1 MYSKLNSYTGNKNNY
16 NVLNT
21 IRNTEQQYNDFII
34 SNMKYGVK
42 KQKKIYPYFKHFIK
56 FLENHNI
63 VYFLVRGSLLG
74 CIRTGKSIA
83 WDDDFDIYINTT
95 EMQKLLNMS
104 IQENSMKYTIEIN
117 NYKWTVT
124 KNTYGFYQISTQ
136 DIKVTDIFNEKDNW
150 YKKSV
155 NPQGPPIRKQFHDI
169 LCNVGKNYHD
179 ELTFYYG
186 KNYLKDYVLA
196 NHKLNSGHTYY
207 HKDEYKYIHLD
218 KLEYEKYL
226 KYI

>member
-1 MYSKLNSYTGNKNNY
+1 
-16 NVLNT
+16 
-21 IRNTEQQYNDFII
+21 
-34 SNMKYGVK
+34 
-42 KQKKIYPYFKHFIK
+42 
-56 FLENHNI
+56 
-63 VYFLVRGSLLG
+63 
-74 CIRTGKSIA
+74 
-83 WDDDFDIYINTT
+83 
-95 EMQKLLNMS
+95 MQKLLNMS

-124 KNTYGFYQISTQ
+124 KNTYGFYQISTRN
-136 DIKVTDIFNEKDNW
+136 IKVTDIFNEKDNW

-169 LCNVGKNYHD
+169 SCNVGKNYHD

-196 NHKLNSGHTYY
+196 NHKINSGHSYY
-207 HKDEYKYIHLD
+207 HKDEHKYIHLD

>member
-1 MYSKLNSYTGNKNNY
+1 MYSKLNSYAGNNY

-21 IRNTEQQYNDFII
+21 IRNTEQQYNDIII

-42 KQKKIYPYFKHFIK
+42 RQKKIYPYFKDFIK

-63 VYFLVRGSLLG
+63 VYFLVGGSLLG

-124 KNTYGFYQISTQ
+124 KNTDGFYKISTQ
-136 DIKVTDIFNEKDNW
+136 NIKVTDIFNEKDNW

-169 LCNVGKNYHD
+169 SCNVGKNYHD

-196 NHKLNSGHTYY
+196 NHKINSGHAYY
-207 HKDEYKYIHLD
+207 HKDEHKYIHLD